1 MFGSKKSITDRVKD
15 SLTDYLDV
23 KFEDYRGQIALDL
36 ARGIGAL
43 AGLVAI
49 WSVAIIAGM
58 FFSIAIA
65 LLLGWAFSFFM
76 ESFAYTL
83 SFLLVSIF
91 LFALAAFIIK
101 YKEKYIVT
109 PVFDLMATTLRTIMN
124 LDEVI
129 PETPSPKKEAV
140 KKPSKN
146 DQPKTPIPVNIP
158 IELEPHSIKTNIK
171 TDIKADIKTETK
183 TDIKTDIKTETPPP
197 LQKKEPL

>member
-1 MFGSKKSITDRVKD
+1 MFGSKKSITNRVKD

-36 ARGIGAL
+36 AKGIGEL

-83 SFLLVSIF
+83 SFLLVSIL
-91 LFALAAFIIK
+91 LFFLAAFIIK
-101 YKEKYIVT
+101 HKEKYIIT
-109 PVFDLMATTLRTIMN
+109 PVFDLMATSLRTIMN

-129 PETPSPKKEAV
+129 PETSSPKKETV
-140 KKPSKN
+140 KKPSSN
-146 DQPKTPIPVNIP
+146 DKTKTPIPVNTP
-158 IELEPHSIKTNIK
+158 IDLEPHSIKTNIK
-171 TDIKADIKTETK
+171 TEIKPELEPDIKPK
-183 TDIKTDIKTETPPP
+183 TPPTP
-197 LQKKEPL
+197 PQKEPL